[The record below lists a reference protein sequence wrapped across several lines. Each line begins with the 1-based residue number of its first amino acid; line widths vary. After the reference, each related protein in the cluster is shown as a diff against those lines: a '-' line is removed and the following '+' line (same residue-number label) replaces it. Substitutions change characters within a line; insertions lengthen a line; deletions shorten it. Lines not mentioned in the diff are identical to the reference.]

1 MIKLIW
7 VVGYNAW
14 LLGSLWLTGAT
25 ILNFA
30 RGLMAANEAWPH
42 EKEQFA
48 LRKAA
53 WAGLLPGI
61 GFAIAWPL
69 ALLYRF
75 TRTQLTNQ
83 VKDM

>member
-14 LLGSLWLTGAT
+14 LLGSLWLTGAAALT
-25 ILNFA
+25 FIREMDASYNLILVSEGKVERRRVFG
-30 RGLMAANEAWPH
+30 R
-42 EKEQFA
+42 
-48 LRKAA
+48 
-53 WAGLLPGI
+53 LLYSI